1 MKATKA
7 RYYLWI
13 GKTSDALENALVVID
28 ALDSD
33 EKSKFTLGSDAD
45 ANNGQM
51 TFPAEHIFAVSSTLA
66 TQTLTPVFFNYSTAY
81 TQTVAYLDEAFEAS
95 LHTSDIRYRNSRLWE
110 NRIVPLA
117 SSAFNFF
124 KKYNETG
131 STVTA
136 VTDIPFIRLAEM
148 YFIVTECG
156 RDDLFKVYRMA
167 RVLDASIDGTLTT
180 PAAIKSRLEKE
191 YRKEFYGEGQMFFFY
206 KRLTYNS
213 LTWPVTKEVPD
224 ASYKLPFPES
234 QMSFE

>member
-1 MKATKA
+1 M
-7 RYYLWI
+7 
-13 GKTSDALENALVVID
+13 
-28 ALDSD
+28 
-33 EKSKFTLGSDAD
+33 
-45 ANNGQM
+45 
-51 TFPAEHIFAVSSTLA
+51 
-66 TQTLTPVFFNYSTAY
+66 
-81 TQTVAYLDEAFEAS
+81 
-95 LHTSDIRYRNSRLWE
+95 
-110 NRIVPLA
+110 
-117 SSAFNFF
+117 
-124 KKYNETG
+124 
-131 STVTA
+131 TA
-136 VTDIPFIRLAEM
+136 VTDIPLIRLAEM

-224 ASYKLPFPES
+224 VSYKLPFPES